1 MCMSRLPTATGEGTD
16 ELLTATPFET
26 LVGGGLRVV
35 ISKMLALTPDWLAAI
50 LGNKVVT
57 LALTAAHATRD
68 EDGPGIRQ
76 GLKVSLVLDVPKC

>member
-1 MCMSRLPTATGEGTD
+1 M
-16 ELLTATPFET
+16 
-26 LVGGGLRVV
+26 V

-57 LALTAAHATRD
+57 LALTAAHTTRD

-76 GLKVSLVLDVPKC
+76 GLKVGLMLDVPKY